1 MNTELTPLLTA
12 AVAFGWISGIV
23 FTVAGIYLSV
33 RHRRMHPLLL
43 LCISAMSFSW
53 IEAPYDWAMYAQFPP
68 ALPRMPS
75 WWPLNMTWGG
85 LPSSVPVGYIGY
97 FCLPAVIGAAIGRR
111 LIARF
116 GWRQPITYL
125 VVGLVV
131 GFCWALMFNAGLGA
145 HSGVFYY
152 AYVIPGLGL
161 FEGTLHQYP
170 IYDAIAM
177 GMQMMVFTYLLGRT
191 DSDGRNVIEMWSD
204 KVSKTR
210 VQSAVVSIVAVIV
223 IGNALYAAVFAPHL
237 ITKQLGYVTS
247 GTGEQLFP
255 GVPNQ
260 PR

>member
-1 MNTELTPLLTA
+1 VSTELTPLLMA
-12 AVAFGWISGIV
+12 SNIFGWASGIL
-23 FTVAGIYLSV
+23 FTVVAIYLSI
-33 RHRRMHPLLL
+33 RNRRVHPLLL
-43 LCISAMSFSW
+43 LCISAISFSW
-53 IEAPYDWAMYAQFPP
+53 IEAPYDWAMFAQFPP

-85 LPSSVPVGYIGY
+85 LPSSVPLGYIGY
-97 FCLPAVIGAAIGRR
+97 FCIPAVVGAAIGKR

-125 VVGLVV
+125 TVGLVV
-131 GFCWALMFNAGLGA
+131 GFCWALIFNAGVGA
-145 HSGVFYY
+145 RLGVFYY

-161 FEGTLHQYP
+161 FEATLHQYP

-177 GMQMMVFTYLLGRT
+177 GIQMMVFTYLLGRK
-191 DSDGRNVIEMWSD
+191 DAQGRNVIEMWSD
-204 KVSKTR
+204 KMSTTR
-210 VQSAVVSIVAVIV
+210 AQSAIVSIVAVIF
-223 IGNALYAAVFAPHL
+223 IGNLLYASVFAPHL
-237 ITKQLGYVTS
+237 VTKQLGYVTS